1 MEISVA
7 VPNPTHAQVL
17 AQRLAGA
24 LEATVSVEAGVE
36 EIHVRSG
43 MESHRALIRI
53 VDIVEDWL
61 EHGEVESAKPSL
73 GGRSYTLVGNGQIA
87 SSR

>member
-1 MEISVA
+1 
-7 VPNPTHAQVL
+7 
-17 AQRLAGA
+17 
-24 LEATVSVEAGVE
+24 
-36 EIHVRSG
+36 